1 MIPCL
6 NCIRAEEGYGDT
18 SVILFKDKNV
28 NKRGSISQTFEVP
41 SQFKLIGT
49 D

>member
-6 NCIRAEEGYGDT
+6 NCIRAEEGHGET

-28 NKRGSISQTFEVP
+28 NKRGSIGQTSEVQ
-41 SQFKLIGT
+41 SEFKLIGT